1 MENLYPGNSDRAQEN
16 LPAGYTKH
24 VDGPVVKGGVQQK
37 ERTAWNNIEDFFGLG
52 ECRSFRD
59 YVGAL
64 SDMTNRVYGAID
76 TLLGNRKYQNAQA
89 PGARV
94 QYTNYYNAPVQAAPQ
109 PAVQQQQ
116 PAQRMM
122 LDQYGPYYIS
132 YDRRDDAEVVLAKML
147 ELLQV
152 YHNASI
158 DDMYD
163 LAGLTSPLG
172 YTGANYGWRDL
183 TGARVR
189 PYGSKHVI
197 ELPPAIPIRG

>member
-1 MENLYPGNSDRAQEN
+1 MENLYPGNSDRQQEDN
-16 LPAGYTKH
+16 LPANYTKR
-24 VDGPVVKGGVQQK
+24 VAGPVVKGGVQQK
-37 ERTAWNNIEDFFGLG
+37 EKTMWNNIEDFFGLG
-52 ECRSFRD
+52 ECKSFRD

-76 TLLGNRKYQNAQA
+76 TLLGNRRYQNSQA

-94 QYTNYYNAPVQAAPQ
+94 QYTSYYNAPVQAAAQ
-109 PAVQQQQ
+109 PAAQQA
-116 PAQRMM
+116 PAQRQV
-122 LDQYGPYYIS
+122 LDQYGPYYILF
-132 YDRRDDAEVVLAKML
+132 DIREDAEIVLGKMM

-152 YHNASI
+152 FHNASI

-163 LAGLTSPLG
+163 LAGITSPLG
-172 YTGANYGWRDL
+172 YTGANYGWKDL

-189 PYGSKHVI
+189 PYGSKYVI